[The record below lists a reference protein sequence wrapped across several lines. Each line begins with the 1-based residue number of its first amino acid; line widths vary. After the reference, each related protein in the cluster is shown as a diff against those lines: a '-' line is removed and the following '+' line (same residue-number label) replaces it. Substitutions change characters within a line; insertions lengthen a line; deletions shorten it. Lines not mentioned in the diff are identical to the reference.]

1 MKELQT
7 ILDTAAR
14 LRDAGRPFALATV
27 AKINGSA
34 YRQPGTRMLVT
45 ADGERYGTISGGCL
59 EDEVA
64 QRALQVLEDGTP
76 IVDGFDLSDDD
87 LILGFGIGCEGVI
100 HMMIE
105 PVPSGEEGSLAL
117 VRSLLDRRVPGVI
130 ASVIGP
136 PDAPESGEA
145 PSDGSHSDALP
156 LGASLL
162 FDGQGVGGA
171 LADHLSDRSNGDL
184 ADRIVADAR
193 SVLDAEQ
200 TDIRS
205 YDGVDVLLEYQE
217 PPIHLVVCGD
227 GHDVRP
233 VVRIAREIGWPV
245 TVVGKS
251 APEKLAQRF
260 PEASE
265 HVFLMNPEEIR
276 EKVSLDA
283 RTPVVIMNH
292 NFQRDKTLVHRLL
305 RSEVPYVGQ
314 LGPSYRTERILDE
327 LEDEHGSLPGI
338 DRVHGPVGLDIGTET
353 PQEIALAIAAEIQA
367 ELSGRSAQKLRERD
381 KPIHARV

>member
-7 ILDTAAR
+7 ILDKAAE
-14 LRDAGRPFALATV
+14 LRETEQPFALATV

-45 ADGERYGTISGGCL
+45 EDGQRFGTISGGCL
-59 EDEVA
+59 EAEVA
-64 QRALQVLEDGTP
+64 QRALAVLEEGTP
-76 IVDGFDLSDDD
+76 VVEGFDLSDDD

-105 PVPSGEEGSLAL
+105 PVPAGREGSLAL
-117 VRSLLDRRVPGVI
+117 VRNLLDRRVPGVV

-136 PDAPESGEA
+136 GDDSTNGDT
-145 PSDGSHSDALP
+145 SNGSPPP

-162 FDGQGVGGA
+162 FDGNGVGGA
-171 LADHLSDRSNGDL
+171 LADSPLEDRLVDG
-184 ADRIVADAR
+184 AR
-193 SVLDAEQ
+193 SVLEAEQ
-200 TDIRS
+200 TDVRTL
-205 YDGVDVLLEYQE
+205 GGAEVLFEYVE
-217 PPIHLVVCGD
+217 PPIHLVVCGG

-233 VVRIAREIGWPV
+233 VVRLAREIGWPV

-251 APEKLAQRF
+251 APEKLAENF
-260 PEASE
+260 PEASD
-265 HVFLMNPEEIR
+265 HVFLMNPEEVR
-276 EKVSLDA
+276 DKVALDA
-283 RTPVVIMNH
+283 RTPVVVMNH
-292 NFQRDKTLVHRLL
+292 NFQRDKTLVRELL
-305 RSEVPYVGQ
+305 HSEVPYVGQ

-327 LEDEHGSLPGI
+327 LEDEHGALPGT

-353 PQEIALAIAAEIQA
+353 PQEIALAITAEIQA

-381 KPIHARV
+381 KPIHARA